1 MLQKLFRS
9 VNCDNSNK
17 RWLKDL
23 FLLGLNK
30 DLTQE
35 DLYNTLP
42 EDVSEKLGDIDG
54 EILRLSKTATGH
66 TTTGQVVNLLSND
79 VSRFDKVLMFLH
91 YVWIMPFQTVLL
103 TYFIWQF
110 VGISALVGVGALF
123 LQTVPVQGYL
133 GKLTSKLRLKVALRT
148 DERVRLMSEI
158 ISGIQVIKMYAWEKP
173 FEKMVALARK
183 HEIDVVKQA
192 SYLRG
197 VYFSAMVFSER
208 MTLFLTLLAYV
219 LLGNHITPEK
229 VFSLAQFYNIMQL
242 TMAIFY
248 PQAIQFAAEAKVS
261 IKRLEDFLSL
271 EETVAVTERTG
282 NSKLGITISGV
293 SASWEANSITD
304 TLSQINLNVQ
314 PGQLCVVIGPVGAG
328 KSSLLQAILKELP
341 LYKGTITA
349 SSEVSYAS
357 QEPWLFVGTVR
368 QNILFGQPYNPKRYN
383 EVVKVCALKRDFEL
397 FANGDK
403 TIVGERGVSLSG
415 GQRARINLAR
425 AVYRES
431 DVYLLDDPLSAVDTH
446 VGKHLFEECITSYLS
461 GKARI
466 LVTHQLQHIKYA
478 DHIVILNNG
487 LIEVQGTYTEL
498 TASNIDFAALLNS
511 EPEQENTAKATLQNL
526 SRQTSHLSRQTSHDS
541 TQFEQLLKL
550 DLKAYIILGCHGSSA
565 GSNAGYKTKKL
576 MVHHIP
582 VITASQAEMPIWVT
596 SHCISGRVGI
606 RKLESIITEENE
618 DNEPDENTELLAT
631 GSMKMSLYAKYFKMG
646 GGACLLLMLVLSLII
661 GQSASSGSDYWVTFW
676 TNQEQLR
683 KQYAN
688 MNTLEEQPMNVL
700 AWNTTPFPG
709 SENTKLYNSSD
720 INVYNTLTN
729 VSSVPLAGDN
739 QDAMS
744 PLCPPGDL
752 ACTSRRNYIPPVLFS
767 TEVSLYI
774 YSGCIA
780 ACVLLTLLR
789 SIFFFKVCMNA
800 SIGLHDTMFRS
811 ILQGTMRFFDTNP
824 SGRVLNRFSKDMGA
838 IDELLPILMLEVIQ
852 IFLVMSGILTMVS
865 IVNYMLIIP
874 MLCVAP
880 IYYKIRSIY
889 LCTAQDIKRL
899 EGVTRSPV
907 FSHVSASFSGLTTIR
922 ASGAQEMLRKEF
934 DSHQINVN
942 YVPFPVRA
950 VLCTA
955 PFTFGRFTSAPAAL
969 PWYETLRVPHTNCS
983 LATCLTCYP
992 PSQVP
997 KQRDHIPK
1005 QTVKLQPLITSAW
1018 LSPPR
1023 LECLSFVRHIFIV
1036 DFTVSVTQDKSLQTF
1051 CDLHTSA
1058 WYLTIAT
1065 TIAFGFWLDCVSN
1078 VFVGCV
1084 TLSFLVFE
1092 DGILGADVGL
1102 AISQSLILSGM
1113 LQYGIRQ
1120 TAEVVNQMTAVERVL
1135 EYTKIDKEQG
1145 INSESEKKV
1154 PVTWPSKGAIQFEH
1168 TSMSYSISDPPVLR
1182 DLNFVI
1188 EPAQKVGIVGRT
1200 GAGKSSLISALFRL
1214 AKLEGSIKIDQVDTQ
1229 TVRLHDLR
1237 SRISIIPQEPVL
1249 FSASLRDNLDPFNNY
1264 QDDTLWNALEEVELK
1279 ESVESLSH
1287 KVNAGGTNF
1296 SAGQRQLVCLARAI
1310 VRNSK
1315 VLVLDEATANVD
1327 PQTDTL
1333 IQGTIRRK
1341 FADCTVLT
1349 IAHRLNTIM
1358 DSDRVLVMDA
1368 GTMVEFGH
1376 PYELLQNQ
1384 GGYFYSMVQET
1395 GKSTAEQLY
1404 QIAQQVGVLL
1414 QSLEVFE
1421 ITEGTAVKSED
1432 EPEQEV
1438 W

>member
-1 MLQKLFRS
+1 MERLWKKNMAANEKKSKKASLLHVIIKMFFWQFMMYGILTFIVSCVFRVIQPLLLAKVIQYFDVNSTITKTEAYLYAGSLVASTFISSMLYSHTNFGVISISTRIRVACCSLMYRK
-9 VNCDNSNK
+9 
-17 RWLKDL
+17 
-23 FLLGLNK
+23 
-30 DLTQE
+30 
-35 DLYNTLP
+35 
-42 EDVSEKLGDIDG
+42 
-54 EILRLSKTATGH
+54 ILRLSKTATGH

-79 VSRFDKVLMFLH
+79 VSRFDKVLIFLH

-208 MTLFLTLLAYV
+208 MTLFLTLLSYV

-282 NSKLGITISGV
+282 HSKMGITISGV
-293 SASWEANSITD
+293 SASWEDNSITD

-314 PGQLCVVIGPVGAG
+314 PDQLCVVIGPVGAG

-341 LYKGTITA
+341 LSKGTITA

-397 FANGDK
+397 FPNGDK
-403 TIVGERGVSLSG
+403 TVVGERGVSLSG

-446 VGKHLFEECITSYLS
+446 VGKHLFEECITSYLR

-487 LIEVQGTYTEL
+487 LIEVQGTYNEL
-498 TASNIDFAALLNS
+498 TASNINFAALLNS
-511 EPEQENTAKATLQNL
+511 EPAEENTEKATLQNL
-526 SRQTSHLSRQTSHDS
+526 SRQTSHMSRQTSHDS
-541 TQFEQLLKL
+541 TQ
-550 DLKAYIILGCHGSSA
+550 
-565 GSNAGYKTKKL
+565 
-576 MVHHIP
+576 
-582 VITASQAEMPIWVT
+582 
-596 SHCISGRVGI
+596 
-606 RKLESIITEENE
+606 SIVDEENE
-618 DNEPDENTELLAT
+618 DNEPDENTELLTT

-683 KQYAN
+683 KHHAN
-688 MNTLEEQPMNVL
+688 LNTLEDQPMNVL

-709 SENTKLYNSSD
+709 AKNTELDNSSG

-729 VSSVPLAGDN
+729 MSSVPLPGDN
-739 QDAMS
+739 QDAIS
-744 PLCPPGDL
+744 PL
-752 ACTSRRNYIPPVLFS
+752 
-767 TEVSLYI
+767 
-774 YSGCIA
+774 
-780 ACVLLTLLR
+780 

-880 IYYKIRSIY
+880 LYYKIRSIY

-934 DSHQINVN
+934 DSHQ
-942 YVPFPVRA
+942 
-950 VLCTA
+950 
-955 PFTFGRFTSAPAAL
+955 
-969 PWYETLRVPHTNCS
+969 
-983 LATCLTCYP
+983 
-992 PSQVP
+992 
-997 KQRDHIPK
+997 
-1005 QTVKLQPLITSAW
+1005 
-1018 LSPPR
+1018 
-1023 LECLSFVRHIFIV
+1023 
-1036 DFTVSVTQDKSLQTF
+1036 
-1051 CDLHTSA
+1051 DLHTSA
-1058 WYLTIAT
+1058 WYLTIAA
-1065 TIAFGFWLDCVSN
+1065 TIAFGFWLDCISN
-1078 VFVGCV
+1078 VFVGCI

-1092 DGILGADVGL
+1092 EGMLGADVGL

-1145 INSESEKKV
+1145 INSE
-1154 PVTWPSKGAIQFEH
+1154 
-1168 TSMSYSISDPPVLR
+1168 SDPPVLR

-1249 FSASLRDNLDPFNNY
+1249 FSASLRDNLDPFRNY

-1279 ESVESLSH
+1279 DSVESLSH

-1349 IAHRLNTIM
+1349 IAHRLNTVM
-1358 DSDRVLVMDA
+1358 DSDKVLVMDA

-1404 QIAQQVGVLL
+1404 QIAQQAYAQDVSIEDSDKKQESQK
-1414 QSLEVFE
+1414 QS
-1421 ITEGTAVKSED
+1421 
-1432 EPEQEV
+1432 
-1438 W
+1438 

>member
-1 MLQKLFRS
+1 MGNYRTFRNSLVHVLLSPRWRGWVTLTIRMSECARALLRMNGKYSRTNLKISSGSEPFSDCVPPAGSVSFHLPPPPNLFHPLQIPETSPKKEKPPPVHPTEIRTSISPSS
-9 VNCDNSNK
+9 VVELNTTSALANYATEAARHTSTIK
-17 RWLKDL
+17 SKTQRKGELRGRRAPILSRGMWLKDL

-42 EDVSEKLGDIDG
+42 EDVSEKLGDKMERVIQPLLLAKVIQYFDVNSTITKTEAYLYAG
-54 EILRLSKTATGH
+54 SLVASTFISSMLYSHTNFGVINISTRIRVACCSLMYRKILRLSKTATGH

-208 MTLFLTLLAYV
+208 MTLFLTLLSYV

-282 NSKLGITISGV
+282 HSKMGITLSGV
-293 SASWEANSITD
+293 SASWEDNSITD

-314 PGQLCVVIGPVGAG
+314 PDQLCVVIGPVGAG

-341 LYKGTITA
+341 LSKGTITA

-397 FANGDK
+397 FPNGDK
-403 TIVGERGVSLSG
+403 TVVGERGVSLSG
-415 GQRARINLAR
+415 GQRARINLASDTLYDVVSYR

-446 VGKHLFEECITSYLS
+446 VGKHLFEECITSYLR

-498 TASNIDFAALLNS
+498 TASNINFAALLNS
-511 EPEQENTAKATLQNL
+511 EPAEENTEKATLQNL
-526 SRQTSHLSRQTSHDS
+526 SRQTSHMSRQTSHDS
-541 TQFEQLLKL
+541 TQNATTALL
-550 DLKAYIILGCHGSSA
+550 
-565 GSNAGYKTKKL
+565 AGYKTKKI

-582 VITASQAEMPIWVT
+582 GITTSQAELPIWVMR
-596 SHCISGRVGI
+596 HCTSGRAAI
-606 RKLESIITEENE
+606 RKLGSIVDEENE

-683 KQYAN
+683 KHYAN
-688 MNTLEEQPMNVL
+688 MNTLEDQPMNVL

-709 SENTKLYNSSD
+709 AKNTELDNSSG
-720 INVYNTLTN
+720 INVYNSLTN
-729 VSSVPLAGDN
+729 MSSVPLPGDN
-739 QDAMS
+739 QDTMS
-744 PLCPPGDL
+744 PLCSPGDL
-752 ACTSRRNYIPPVLFS
+752 TCISRRNYTSPVLFS

-774 YSGCIA
+774 YSGCIV

-824 SGRVLNRFSKDMGA
+824 SGNKIHCRVLNRFSKDMGA
-838 IDELLPILMLEVIQ
+838 IDEQLPILMLEVIQ

-880 IYYKIRSIY
+880 LYYKIRSIY

-907 FSHVSASFSGLTTIR
+907 FSHVSASFNGLTTIR

-934 DSHQINVN
+934 DSHQ
-942 YVPFPVRA
+942 
-950 VLCTA
+950 
-955 PFTFGRFTSAPAAL
+955 
-969 PWYETLRVPHTNCS
+969 
-983 LATCLTCYP
+983 
-992 PSQVP
+992 
-997 KQRDHIPK
+997 
-1005 QTVKLQPLITSAW
+1005 
-1018 LSPPR
+1018 
-1023 LECLSFVRHIFIV
+1023 
-1036 DFTVSVTQDKSLQTF
+1036 
-1051 CDLHTSA
+1051 DLHTSA
-1058 WYLTIAT
+1058 WYLTIAA
-1065 TIAFGFWLDCVSN
+1065 TIAFGFWLDCISN

-1092 DGILGADVGL
+1092 EVHPHQIIVTGMLGADVGL

-1154 PVTWPSKGAIQFEH
+1154 PVTWPSKGAIQFDH
-1168 TSMSYSISDPPVLR
+1168 TSMSYSNSDPPVLR

-1279 ESVESLSH
+1279 DSVESLSH

-1327 PQTDTL
+1327 PQ
-1333 IQGTIRRK
+1333 
-1341 FADCTVLT
+1341 
-1349 IAHRLNTIM
+1349 
-1358 DSDRVLVMDA
+1358 
-1368 GTMVEFGH
+1368 
-1376 PYELLQNQ
+1376 
-1384 GGYFYSMVQET
+1384 
-1395 GKSTAEQLY
+1395 
-1404 QIAQQVGVLL
+1404 
-1414 QSLEVFE
+1414 
-1421 ITEGTAVKSED
+1421 
-1432 EPEQEV
+1432 
-1438 W
+1438 

>member
-1 MLQKLFRS
+1 
-9 VNCDNSNK
+9 
-17 RWLKDL
+17 
-23 FLLGLNK
+23 
-30 DLTQE
+30 
-35 DLYNTLP
+35 
-42 EDVSEKLGDIDG
+42 
-54 EILRLSKTATGH
+54 
-66 TTTGQVVNLLSND
+66 
-79 VSRFDKVLMFLH
+79 
-91 YVWIMPFQTVLL
+91 
-103 TYFIWQF
+103 
-110 VGISALVGVGALF
+110 
-123 LQTVPVQGYL
+123 
-133 GKLTSKLRLKVALRT
+133 
-148 DERVRLMSEI
+148 
-158 ISGIQVIKMYAWEKP
+158 
-173 FEKMVALARK
+173 
-183 HEIDVVKQA
+183 
-192 SYLRG
+192 
-197 VYFSAMVFSER
+197 
-208 MTLFLTLLAYV
+208 
-219 LLGNHITPEK
+219 
-229 VFSLAQFYNIMQL
+229 
-242 TMAIFY
+242 
-248 PQAIQFAAEAKVS
+248 
-261 IKRLEDFLSL
+261 
-271 EETVAVTERTG
+271 
-282 NSKLGITISGV
+282 
-293 SASWEANSITD
+293 
-304 TLSQINLNVQ
+304 
-314 PGQLCVVIGPVGAG
+314 
-328 KSSLLQAILKELP
+328 
-341 LYKGTITA
+341 
-349 SSEVSYAS
+349 
-357 QEPWLFVGTVR
+357 
-368 QNILFGQPYNPKRYN
+368 
-383 EVVKVCALKRDFEL
+383 
-397 FANGDK
+397 
-403 TIVGERGVSLSG
+403 
-415 GQRARINLAR
+415 
-425 AVYRES
+425 
-431 DVYLLDDPLSAVDTH
+431 
-446 VGKHLFEECITSYLS
+446 
-461 GKARI
+461 
-466 LVTHQLQHIKYA
+466 
-478 DHIVILNNG
+478 
-487 LIEVQGTYTEL
+487 
-498 TASNIDFAALLNS
+498 
-511 EPEQENTAKATLQNL
+511 
-526 SRQTSHLSRQTSHDS
+526 
-541 TQFEQLLKL
+541 
-550 DLKAYIILGCHGSSA
+550 
-565 GSNAGYKTKKL
+565 

-596 SHCISGRVGI
+596 RHCISGRVGI
-606 RKLESIITEENE
+606 RKLGVRSGSHTPQIPTVLPAELPWHPNSIITEENE

-688 MNTLEEQPMNVL
+688 MNTLEDQPMNVL

-709 SENTKLYNSSD
+709 SENTKLYNSSG
-720 INVYNTLTN
+720 ISVYNTLTN
-729 VSSVPLAGDN
+729 MSSVPLAGDN
-739 QDAMS
+739 QDAMT

-752 ACTSRRNYIPPVLFS
+752 ACISRRNYIPPVLFS

-774 YSGCIA
+774 YSGCIV

-934 DSHQINVN
+934 DSHQ
-942 YVPFPVRA
+942 
-950 VLCTA
+950 
-955 PFTFGRFTSAPAAL
+955 
-969 PWYETLRVPHTNCS
+969 
-983 LATCLTCYP
+983 
-992 PSQVP
+992 
-997 KQRDHIPK
+997 
-1005 QTVKLQPLITSAW
+1005 
-1018 LSPPR
+1018 
-1023 LECLSFVRHIFIV
+1023 
-1036 DFTVSVTQDKSLQTF
+1036 
-1051 CDLHTSA
+1051 DLHTSA

-1092 DGILGADVGL
+1092 EGILGADVGL

-1279 ESVESLSH
+1279 DSVESLSH

-1368 GTMVEFGH
+1368 GTMVEFGR

-1404 QIAQQVGVLL
+1404 QIAQQTDIEATRSQKRNSSFLFLRLAGH
-1414 QSLEVFE
+1414 VFE
-1421 ITEGTAVKSED
+1421 LHRGLARRGVQSVSRIFRVRRLVIELVPCVDLPRVGCPSCRSGGQTFELVHKDVLQHSSYITMAKPLEYF
-1432 EPEQEV
+1432 
-1438 W
+1438 

>member
-1 MLQKLFRS
+1 M
-9 VNCDNSNK
+9 N

-42 EDVSEKLGDIDG
+42 EDVSEKLGDKMERCISETIKTTWRG
-54 EILRLSKTATGH
+54 EYKLFLKMYLRNHQDHMERVIQPLLLAKVIQYFDVNSTITKTEAYLYAGSLVASTFISSMLYSHTNFGVMSISTRVRVACCSLMYRKILRLSKTATGH

-304 TLSQINLNVQ
+304 TLSQINLNVG

-368 QNILFGQPYNPKRYN
+368 QNILFGQSYNPKRYN

-446 VGKHLFEECITSYLS
+446 VGKHLFEECINSYLS

-511 EPEQENTAKATLQNL
+511 ETEQENTEKATPQNL
-526 SRQTSHLSRQTSHDS
+526 SRQTSRLSRQTSHDS
-541 TQFEQLLKL
+541 
-550 DLKAYIILGCHGSSA
+550 
-565 GSNAGYKTKKL
+565 
-576 MVHHIP
+576 
-582 VITASQAEMPIWVT
+582 SQ
-596 SHCISGRVGI
+596 
-606 RKLESIITEENE
+606 SIITEENE

-646 GGACLLLMLVLSLII
+646 GGACLLLMLVLSLVI

-683 KQYAN
+683 KYYAN
-688 MNTLEEQPMNVL
+688 MNTLEDQPMNVL

-709 SENTKLYNSSD
+709 SENTKLDDSSG
-720 INVYNTLTN
+720 ITVYNTLTTM
-729 VSSVPLAGDN
+729 SSLPLSGDN

-752 ACTSRRNYIPPVLFS
+752 ACISRRNYTSPVLFS

-774 YSGCIA
+774 YSGCIV

-934 DSHQINVN
+934 DSHQ
-942 YVPFPVRA
+942 
-950 VLCTA
+950 
-955 PFTFGRFTSAPAAL
+955 
-969 PWYETLRVPHTNCS
+969 
-983 LATCLTCYP
+983 
-992 PSQVP
+992 
-997 KQRDHIPK
+997 
-1005 QTVKLQPLITSAW
+1005 
-1018 LSPPR
+1018 
-1023 LECLSFVRHIFIV
+1023 
-1036 DFTVSVTQDKSLQTF
+1036 
-1051 CDLHTSA
+1051 DLHTSA

-1084 TLSFLVFE
+1084 TFSFLVFE
-1092 DGILGADVGL
+1092 EGMLGADVGL

-1154 PVTWPSKGAIQFEH
+1154 PITWPSKGAIQFEH

-1279 ESVESLSH
+1279 DSVESLSH

-1404 QIAQQVGVLL
+1404 QIAQQAYTQDV
-1414 QSLEVFE
+1414 S
-1421 ITEGTAVKSED
+1421 IED
-1432 EPEQEV
+1432 SDKNQESHKHS
-1438 W
+1438 

>member
-1 MLQKLFRS
+1 MGSRIAQPL
-9 VNCDNSNK
+9 
-17 RWLKDL
+17 
-23 FLLGLNK
+23 LLGKVIEYFTPNSTMTIEEAYMYGAGMIVNVYLMVIM
-30 DLTQE
+30 DHH
-35 DLYNTLP
+35 YNLSAAAVGMRIRIACCSLIYRKVLKLSM
-42 EDVSEKLGDIDG
+42 VSSGK
-54 EILRLSKTATGH
+54 
-66 TTTGQVVNLLSND
+66 TTTGWLVNLLSND
-79 VSRFDKVLMFLH
+79 VNRFDMVTLFLH
-91 YVWIMPFQTVLL
+91 FIWIAPLQVLL
-103 TYFIWQF
+103 VTYFLWQY
-110 VGISALVGVGALF
+110 VGVAAFIGVAFIF
-123 LQTVPVQGYL
+123 LQTIPVQSYMS
-133 GKLTSKLRLKVALRT
+133 KLTSDLREKIAVKT
-148 DERVRLMSEI
+148 DERVRLMNEI
-158 ISGIQVIKMYAWEKP
+158 ICGIQVIKMYAWEKP
-173 FEKMVALARK
+173 FANMVALVRRS
-183 HEIDVVKQA
+183 EIDLVRST

-197 VYFSAMVFSER
+197 VYMSFMVFTER
-208 MTLFLTLLAYV
+208 TSLFVTLIAYV
-219 LLGNHITPEK
+219 LLGNTISSDK
-229 VFSLAQFYNIMQL
+229 VYSMAQFYNVL
-242 TMAIFY
+242 NLSLAIFY
-248 PQAIQFAAEAKVS
+248 PMALSTGAEAMVS
-261 IKRLEDFLSL
+261 VDRIQEFLMQEEITPRKAIPSTVTQNGMKSCSLGVTIKNGCAKWSPSD
-271 EETVAVTERTG
+271 AQP
-282 NSKLGITISGV
+282 
-293 SASWEANSITD
+293 
-304 TLSQINLNVQ
+304 TLSDICLHVK
-314 PGQLCVVIGPVGAG
+314 PGALCAIIGPVGSG
-328 KSSLLQAILKELP
+328 KSSLLQAVLGELP
-341 LYKGTITA
+341 LETGSLLVDSDI
-349 SSEVSYAS
+349 SYAS
-357 QEPWLFVGTVR
+357 QEPWLFVGSVR
-368 QNILFGQPYNPKRYN
+368 QNILFGQPYEKKRYQ
-383 EVVKVCALKRDFEL
+383 EVVRVCALERDLQL
-397 FANGDK
+397 FPYGDK

-446 VGKHLFEECITSYLS
+446 VGKHLFEECITSYLR

-498 TASNIDFAALLNS
+498 TASNINFAALLNS
-511 EPEQENTAKATLQNL
+511 EPAEENTEKATLQNL
-526 SRQTSHLSRQTSHDS
+526 SRQTSHMSRQTSHDS
-541 TQFEQLLKL
+541 TQ
-550 DLKAYIILGCHGSSA
+550 
-565 GSNAGYKTKKL
+565 
-576 MVHHIP
+576 
-582 VITASQAEMPIWVT
+582 
-596 SHCISGRVGI
+596 
-606 RKLESIITEENE
+606 SIVDEENE

-683 KQYAN
+683 KHYAN
-688 MNTLEEQPMNVL
+688 MNTLEDQPMNVL

-709 SENTKLYNSSD
+709 AKNTELDNSSG
-720 INVYNTLTN
+720 INVYNSLTN
-729 VSSVPLAGDN
+729 MSSVPLPGDN
-739 QDAMS
+739 QDTMS
-744 PLCPPGDL
+744 PLCSPGDL
-752 ACTSRRNYIPPVLFS
+752 TCISRRNYTSPVLFS

-774 YSGCIA
+774 YSGCIV

-838 IDELLPILMLEVIQ
+838 IDEQLPILMLEVIQ

-880 IYYKIRSIY
+880 LYYKIRSIY

-907 FSHVSASFSGLTTIR
+907 FSHVSASFNGLTTIR

-934 DSHQINVN
+934 DSHQ
-942 YVPFPVRA
+942 
-950 VLCTA
+950 
-955 PFTFGRFTSAPAAL
+955 
-969 PWYETLRVPHTNCS
+969 
-983 LATCLTCYP
+983 
-992 PSQVP
+992 
-997 KQRDHIPK
+997 
-1005 QTVKLQPLITSAW
+1005 
-1018 LSPPR
+1018 
-1023 LECLSFVRHIFIV
+1023 
-1036 DFTVSVTQDKSLQTF
+1036 
-1051 CDLHTSA
+1051 DLHTSA
-1058 WYLTIAT
+1058 WYLTIAA
-1065 TIAFGFWLDCVSN
+1065 TIAFGFWLDCISN

-1092 DGILGADVGL
+1092 EGMLGADVGL

-1154 PVTWPSKGAIQFEH
+1154 PVTWPSKGAIQFDH
-1168 TSMSYSISDPPVLR
+1168 TSMSYSNSDPPVLR

-1279 ESVESLSH
+1279 DSVESLSH

-1349 IAHRLNTIM
+1349 IAHRLNTVM
-1358 DSDRVLVMDA
+1358 DSDKVLVMDA

-1384 GGYFYSMVQET
+1384 GGYFYNMVQET

-1404 QIAQQVGVLL
+1404 QIAQQAYTQDVSIEDSDKNQESQK
-1414 QSLEVFE
+1414 QS
-1421 ITEGTAVKSED
+1421 
-1432 EPEQEV
+1432 
-1438 W
+1438 

>member
-1 MLQKLFRS
+1 MRTERLLG
-9 VNCDNSNK
+9 V
-17 RWLKDL
+17 WLKDL

-42 EDVSEKLGDIDG
+42 EDVSEKLGDKM
-54 EILRLSKTATGH
+54 ERLWKKNMAANEKKNKKASLLHILRLSKTATGH

-466 LVTHQLQHIKYA
+466 L
-478 DHIVILNNG
+478 G

-541 TQFEQLLKL
+541 TQ
-550 DLKAYIILGCHGSSA
+550 
-565 GSNAGYKTKKL
+565 
-576 MVHHIP
+576 
-582 VITASQAEMPIWVT
+582 
-596 SHCISGRVGI
+596 
-606 RKLESIITEENE
+606 SIITEENE

-676 TNQEQLR
+676 
-683 KQYAN
+683 
-688 MNTLEEQPMNVL
+688 
-700 AWNTTPFPG
+700 
-709 SENTKLYNSSD
+709 
-720 INVYNTLTN
+720 
-729 VSSVPLAGDN
+729 
-739 QDAMS
+739 
-744 PLCPPGDL
+744 
-752 ACTSRRNYIPPVLFS
+752 
-767 TEVSLYI
+767 
-774 YSGCIA
+774 
-780 ACVLLTLLR
+780 
-789 SIFFFKVCMNA
+789 
-800 SIGLHDTMFRS
+800 
-811 ILQGTMRFFDTNP
+811 
-824 SGRVLNRFSKDMGA
+824 
-838 IDELLPILMLEVIQ
+838 
-852 IFLVMSGILTMVS
+852 
-865 IVNYMLIIP
+865 
-874 MLCVAP
+874 
-880 IYYKIRSIY
+880 
-889 LCTAQDIKRL
+889 
-899 EGVTRSPV
+899 
-907 FSHVSASFSGLTTIR
+907 
-922 ASGAQEMLRKEF
+922 
-934 DSHQINVN
+934 
-942 YVPFPVRA
+942 
-950 VLCTA
+950 
-955 PFTFGRFTSAPAAL
+955 
-969 PWYETLRVPHTNCS
+969 
-983 LATCLTCYP
+983 
-992 PSQVP
+992 
-997 KQRDHIPK
+997 
-1005 QTVKLQPLITSAW
+1005 
-1018 LSPPR
+1018 
-1023 LECLSFVRHIFIV
+1023 
-1036 DFTVSVTQDKSLQTF
+1036 
-1051 CDLHTSA
+1051 
-1058 WYLTIAT
+1058 
-1065 TIAFGFWLDCVSN
+1065 
-1078 VFVGCV
+1078 
-1084 TLSFLVFE
+1084 
-1092 DGILGADVGL
+1092 
-1102 AISQSLILSGM
+1102 
-1113 LQYGIRQ
+1113 
-1120 TAEVVNQMTAVERVL
+1120 
-1135 EYTKIDKEQG
+1135 
-1145 INSESEKKV
+1145 
-1154 PVTWPSKGAIQFEH
+1154 
-1168 TSMSYSISDPPVLR
+1168 
-1182 DLNFVI
+1182 
-1188 EPAQKVGIVGRT
+1188 
-1200 GAGKSSLISALFRL
+1200 
-1214 AKLEGSIKIDQVDTQ
+1214 
-1229 TVRLHDLR
+1229 
-1237 SRISIIPQEPVL
+1237 
-1249 FSASLRDNLDPFNNY
+1249 
-1264 QDDTLWNALEEVELK
+1264 
-1279 ESVESLSH
+1279 
-1287 KVNAGGTNF
+1287 
-1296 SAGQRQLVCLARAI
+1296 
-1310 VRNSK
+1310 
-1315 VLVLDEATANVD
+1315 
-1327 PQTDTL
+1327 
-1333 IQGTIRRK
+1333 
-1341 FADCTVLT
+1341 
-1349 IAHRLNTIM
+1349 
-1358 DSDRVLVMDA
+1358 
-1368 GTMVEFGH
+1368 
-1376 PYELLQNQ
+1376 
-1384 GGYFYSMVQET
+1384 
-1395 GKSTAEQLY
+1395 
-1404 QIAQQVGVLL
+1404 
-1414 QSLEVFE
+1414 
-1421 ITEGTAVKSED
+1421 
-1432 EPEQEV
+1432 
-1438 W
+1438 